1 MNHRRKKKKKPINLR
16 KVPNKV
22 EPVIEEENS
31 KEEKNNKL
39 VEILIGILLFPI
51 IIWAVLEG
59 SNKQLSKRTTLVI
72 ISIIVFLL
80 VGVVI
85 IGDK

>member
-16 KVPNKV
+16 KAPNKV

-31 KEEKNNKL
+31 KEEKSNKL
-39 VEILIGILLFPI
+39 VGVLIGILLFPI

-59 SNKQLSKRTTLVI
+59 SNKQLSKRTTLVCM
-72 ISIIVFLL
+72 
-80 VGVVI
+80 
-85 IGDK
+85 

>member
-31 KEEKNNKL
+31 KEEKSNKL

-59 SNKQLSKRTTLVI
+59 SNTQLSKRTTLVI

>member
-31 KEEKNNKL
+31 KEEKSNKL
-39 VEILIGILLFPI
+39 VGILIGILLFPI